1 MPLELVAES
10 PEQTAAYQAATKTI
24 QPDRIAATDD
34 VKSATYGPAKCVSIG
49 ELLGMELP
57 AHEPLLSPWLTEQ
70 SLSMLY
76 AWRGLGKS
84 WLALSIGYAVA
95 TGGEVL
101 GWKAPAKRKVLFV
114 DGELPARTLQ
124 SRLALIVNSFPDEPL
139 QDGFRILTPDLQPNG
154 VMPNLSDQVG
164 QAALDE
170 FANDADL
177 IIVDNLST
185 MARSGKENEGESWL
199 PVQGWA
205 LRHRAQGRAVLF
217 IHHSGKSGQQRG
229 ASRREDVLDTVITL
243 KRPAEYQA
251 SEGARFELFFEKARN
266 LTGDDA
272 APLDV
277 ALQSESDRIK
287 WEWKSAES
295 AIVDRIADM
304 VDEGASRQDIQ
315 TELGLSRFQ
324 LARMVQ
330 AANDTRV
337 IKIALPDKRKGGPK

>member
-1 MPLELVAES
+1 MSLLTETVRQLDHS
-10 PEQTAAYQAATKTI
+10 FAAVDSGIEERLRRQDAPPATPKVI
-24 QPDRIAATDD
+24 CVGIAD
-34 VKSATYGPAKCVSIG
+34 
-49 ELLGMELP
+49 LLGMALP
-57 AHEPLLSPWLTEQ
+57 AREPLLSPWLTEQ

-95 TGGEVL
+95 TGGDVL
-101 GWKAPAKRKVLFV
+101 GWKAPAKRKVLFI

-139 QDGFRILTPDLQPNG
+139 QDGFRILTPDLQVNG
-154 VMPNLSDQVG
+154 VMPNLSDQAG
-164 QAALDE
+164 QEAIDE
-170 FANDADL
+170 HTDGIDL
-177 IIVDNLST
+177 IIVDILST

-277 ALQSESDRIK
+277 ALQSENDRIK

-295 AIVDRIADM
+295 AIVDRIAGM
-304 VDEGASRQDIQ
+304 VDEGANRNDIQ

-324 LARMVQ
+324 LGRMVQ
-330 AANDTRV
+330 AANETR
-337 IKIALPDKRKGGPK
+337 ITKIALPDARKGGSK

>member
-1 MPLELVAES
+1 MPREFVAET
-10 PEQTAAYQAATKTI
+10 PEQAAAYQSVMSGA
-24 QPDRIAATDD
+24 QPHGTTPEN
-34 VKSATYGPAKCVSIG
+34 VTTTMGPAKCVSIA
-49 ELLGMELP
+49 ELLTMDLP
-57 AHEPLLSPWLTEQ
+57 QREPLLSPWLTEQ

-84 WLALSIGYAVA
+84 WLALSVGYAVA

-101 GWKAPAKRKVLFV
+101 GWKAPAKRRVLFI

-124 SRLALIVNSFPDEPL
+124 GRLALIVNSFPDEPL
-139 QDGFRILTPDLQPNG
+139 QDGFRILTPDLQHNG
-154 VMPNLSDQVG
+154 IMPNLSDQEG
-164 QAALDE
+164 QAAI
-170 FANDADL
+170 DAHTDGVDL

-185 MARSGKENEGESWL
+185 MARTGKENEGESWL

-251 SEGARFELFFEKARN
+251 SEGARFELLFEKARN

-272 APLDV
+272 SPLEA
-277 ALQSESDRIK
+277 ALHSEDGRIR

-295 AIVDRIADM
+295 AIVDRINDM
-304 VDEGASRQDIQ
+304 VTEGASRQDIQ

-324 LARMVQ
+324 LSRMVQ

-337 IKIALPDKRKGGPK
+337 SKIVLPDGRKGGAK

>member
-1 MPLELVAES
+1 MLTNANPPLAHLDTQD
-10 PEQTAAYQAATKTI
+10 PETGYWLPGNTQQKA
-24 QPDRIAATDD
+24 R
-34 VKSATYGPAKCVSIG
+34 PAKCVSLS
-49 ELLGMELP
+49 ELLCMELP
-57 AHEPLLSPWLTEQ
+57 PRAPLLSPWLTEQ

-84 WLALSIGYAVA
+84 WVALCIGYAVA
-95 TGGEVL
+95 TGGELL
-101 GWKAPAKRKVLFV
+101 GWKAPAKRRVLFI

-124 SRLALIVNSFPDEPL
+124 TRLALIEKSFPDTPL

-154 VMPNLSDQVG
+154 IMPNLSDQAG
-164 QAALDE
+164 QE
-170 FANDADL
+170 TIDAHTEGIDL

-243 KRPAEYQA
+243 KRPAEYQT
-251 SEGARFELFFEKARN
+251 SEGARFELLFEKARN

-277 ALQSESDRIK
+277 AMLSEGDRIR
-287 WEWKSAES
+287 WEWKSAEN
-295 AIVDRIADM
+295 AIVERIADM
-304 VDEGASRQDIQ
+304 VDEGASRHDIE
-315 TELGLSRFQ
+315 TELEISRFQ
-324 LARMVQ
+324 LGRIVKT
-330 AANDTRV
+330 ANESRFNRIV
-337 IKIALPDKRKGGPK
+337 LPDARKGAQK